1 MKHSAV
7 IRRPLAFT
15 LVELLVVIG
24 IIAVLISVLLPALN
38 KARAAAQTAQCASN
52 LRQFGVANQMYMN
65 VYRDWNLPAFW
76 GQTYQYNRTWPA
88 YYEFRKALSM
98 PILNEN
104 TTFGVNNRAYVLKK
118 WYCPAANRG
127 LTDSTDPD
135 TGLTYVPLNYS
146 YGANV
151 ERIGEDGT
159 EMDKVN
165 FPWIDAGTTNPA
177 DAANLHAYRRRQ
189 VKRPSEKLQFVDALW
204 ILVNKQG
211 SGPTPGWKGL
221 VSNYDKIGEANT
233 TAAQRTTA
241 WRHRGIANVCFFD
254 GHVEGLRKNQIYN
267 TDSSGTIVANDK
279 LWDVLK

>member
-1 MKHSAV
+1 MSRLHTAL
-7 IRRPLAFT
+7 RRCAFT

-38 KARAAAQTAQCASN
+38 RARAAAATAQCASN

-65 VYRDWNLPAFW
+65 VYHDWNLPAFW

-88 YYEFRKALSM
+88 YYEFRKALAL
-98 PILNEN
+98 PILNES
-104 TTFGVNNRAYVLKK
+104 TTFGVNNRAYVLRK

-127 LTDSTDPD
+127 IADSTDPE
-135 TGLTYVPLNYS
+135 TGLTYVPLNYC

-151 ERIGEDGT
+151 ERIGEDPS
-159 EMDKVN
+159 EQDVQN
-165 FPWIDAGTTNPA
+165 FPWIFVPGTTTA
-177 DAANLHAYRRRQ
+177 DPANLHAYRRRQ
-189 VKRPSEKLQFVDALW
+189 VRRPSEKLQFVDAMW

-211 SGPTPGWKGL
+211 SGPTPGWRGM
-221 VSNYDKIGEANT
+221 VSNYDKTGEAAST
-233 TAAQRTTA
+233 GAQRTTA

-254 GHVEGLRKNQIYN
+254 GHVEGLRKDQIYN
-267 TDSSGTIVANDK
+267 KDSSGNIVANDK